1 MPLLDALSQKE
12 RQHMK
17 LRGMFEELPETD
29 KAGVIEL
36 VKMGKRTVAPE
47 AMALEAAPELSEQG
61 KAFVDHGLFREVYDI
76 NTHREPPPPTNMAG
90 SELKPVL
97 RGLMEVIS
105 ILKDKKGMLDPD
117 NSNRVGAPDIESSK
131 DISKRPKEKGATGF
145 EDELGTAFKEGGPR
159 ALALAHRE
167 LLRDPEYTKFLKGGK

>member
-1 MPLLDALSQKE
+1 MPLLETISQKE

-17 LRGMFEELPETD
+17 LRDMFEKLPETD
-29 KAGVIEL
+29 KVGVIEL
-36 VKMGKRTVAPE
+36 VKLGKRNVAPE
-47 AMALEAAPELSEQG
+47 AVAMDAVPELSEHG
-61 KAFVDHGLFREVYDI
+61 KEFIDHGLFREIYDI

-117 NSNRVGAPDIESSK
+117 NSNRVGAPEVETSEAEDAG
-131 DISKRPKEKGATGF
+131 PTGF

-159 ALALAHRE
+159 GLALAHRE
-167 LLRDPEYTKFLKGGK
+167 LMRDPEYNKFLKGGK